1 MNRENKRIITI
12 MVFSYC
18 RLKLKSLNPLF
29 EAEVIVVLDWHEV
42 DILPFVGKNLYV
54 TSTTTIQFVLREI

>member
-1 MNRENKRIITI
+1 